1 MLSAWQVERYRWD
14 GDLFPLPALSSAELR
29 ACEAGLGIR
38 PSRKPN
44 STRQCLN
51 CTISRSQEIGWLTS
65 ATALRLIGNLW
76 SATATRSPKS
86 WRFPMSRR

>member
-14 GDLFPLPALSSAELR
+14 GYLFPLPPSSAAELR
-29 ACEAGLGIR
+29 AGEAGLGIR

-44 STRQCLN
+44 SSRQPSN

-65 ATALRLIGNLW
+65 ATALRLIAN
-76 SATATRSPKS
+76 R
-86 WRFPMSRR
+86 

>member
-14 GDLFPLPALSSAELR
+14 GYLFPLR
-29 ACEAGLGIR
+29 AGEAGLGIR

-44 STRQCLN
+44 SSRQPSN

-65 ATALRLIGNLW
+65 ATALRLIAN
-76 SATATRSPKS
+76 R
-86 WRFPMSRR
+86 